1 MRTKTIRYELATGL
15 ACAGLVLLLCA
26 LPFASRD
33 LVAGHDSV
41 FHILRLEGLAAALG
55 GHSSLPVRI
64 YSLMLGG
71 YGYASGLF
79 YPDLFLYPAAL
90 ARVAGLGPELAF
102 KFLMLG
108 CVAAQC
114 VTSYF
119 AGRAITKKHF
129 GGCLLMVLYG
139 LCHYHFT
146 NLYIRSAVGEV
157 QAMVFLPLVV
167 WGLWD
172 LTEEGAK
179 RPWVLW
185 LGFTGLVL
193 SHTVS
198 LALAGLLAIVWVLVR
213 LPRVL
218 NRRAILSGLGAA
230 GACLLVSCYYW
241 LPMLEQFASD
251 KFAVTEQPLTQVSW
265 NTVNLA
271 GLFGAAGACLLVS
284 CYYWL
289 PMLEQFASDKFA
301 VTEQP
306 LTQVSWNTV
315 NLAGLFTPNNYMGLG
330 LTGMV
335 GILVVA
341 ALLLSPLGRRSGA
354 RRAAGV
360 FLAVGV
366 VLTVLVLPFVPWS
379 MLDDTLLNSIQFPW
393 RLNAFG
399 QLAVCLALTLLLAG
413 LDSRRARV
421 LVLAAAFAVGAAD
434 LAVSATQ
441 FPEQVNYPSNYFTS
455 QRGET
460 FYLVGAEWV
469 PAGVDARA
477 FAFEPGAQYSNTSG
491 VYTGN
496 YLPNGDFVFDFDGQ
510 VSGPWVP
517 AGVDARAFA
526 FEPGAQYSNTSGVYT
541 GNYLP
546 NGDFVFDFDGQVSGP
561 YGIPKLWYK
570 GYSAIL
576 TPADGSEP
584 IQLELHKDGGG
595 RVELTMP
602 ENAPAGQVRVS
613 YTGTTLQHVSDWVS
627 GLNTLALA
635 AAAIWQLVRTR
646 RAGSRQEA
654 LTR

>member
-213 LPRVL
+213 LLRVL

-271 GLFGAAGACLLVS
+271 GLFA
-284 CYYWL
+284 
-289 PMLEQFASDKFA
+289 
-301 VTEQP
+301 
-306 LTQVSWNTV
+306 
-315 NLAGLFTPNNYMGLG
+315 PNNYMGLG
-330 LTGMV
+330 FTGMV

-510 VSGPWVP
+510 VSGP
-517 AGVDARAFA
+517 
-526 FEPGAQYSNTSGVYT
+526 
-541 GNYLP
+541 
-546 NGDFVFDFDGQVSGP
+546 

-627 GLNTLALA
+627 GLSTLALA

-646 RAGSRQEA
+646 RAGSRQAA

>member
-102 KFLMLG
+102 KFLMLC

-139 LCHYHFT
+139 LWHYHFT

-218 NRRAILSGLGAA
+218 NRRAILSGL
-230 GACLLVSCYYW
+230 
-241 LPMLEQFASD
+241 
-251 KFAVTEQPLTQVSW
+251 
-265 NTVNLA
+265 
-271 GLFGAAGACLLVS
+271 GAAGACLLVS

-469 PAGVDARA
+469 PAGVDAK
-477 FAFEPGAQYSNTSG
+477 
-491 VYTGN
+491 
-496 YLPNGDFVFDFDGQ
+496 
-510 VSGPWVP
+510 
-517 AGVDARAFA
+517 AFA

-570 GYSAIL
+570 GYSATL

-627 GLNTLALA
+627 GLSTLALA
-635 AAAIWQLVRTR
+635 AAAVWQLVRTR
-646 RAGSRQEA
+646 RAGSRQAA
-654 LTR
+654 LTC

>member
-271 GLFGAAGACLLVS
+271 GLFA
-284 CYYWL
+284 
-289 PMLEQFASDKFA
+289 
-301 VTEQP
+301 
-306 LTQVSWNTV
+306 
-315 NLAGLFTPNNYMGLG
+315 PNNYMGLG
-330 LTGMV
+330 FTGMM

-510 VSGPWVP
+510 VSGP
-517 AGVDARAFA
+517 
-526 FEPGAQYSNTSGVYT
+526 
-541 GNYLP
+541 
-546 NGDFVFDFDGQVSGP
+546 

>member
-271 GLFGAAGACLLVS
+271 GLF
-284 CYYWL
+284 
-289 PMLEQFASDKFA
+289 
-301 VTEQP
+301 
-306 LTQVSWNTV
+306 
-315 NLAGLFTPNNYMGLG
+315 TPNNYMGLG

-354 RRAAGV
+354 RRAAGI

-366 VLTVLVLPFVPWS
+366 VLTVLVLPFVPWR

-510 VSGPWVP
+510 VSGP
-517 AGVDARAFA
+517 
-526 FEPGAQYSNTSGVYT
+526 
-541 GNYLP
+541 
-546 NGDFVFDFDGQVSGP
+546 

-627 GLNTLALA
+627 GLSTLALA

-646 RAGSRQEA
+646 RAGSRQAA

>member
-1 MRTKTIRYELATGL
+1 MRTKTIRYELVTGL

-251 KFAVTEQPLTQVSW
+251 KFAVTE
-265 NTVNLA
+265 
-271 GLFGAAGACLLVS
+271 
-284 CYYWL
+284 
-289 PMLEQFASDKFA
+289 E
-301 VTEQP
+301 P

-335 GILVVA
+335 SILVVA

-354 RRAAGV
+354 RRAAGI

-366 VLTVLVLPFVPWS
+366 VLTALVLPFVPWR

-510 VSGPWVP
+510 VSGP
-517 AGVDARAFA
+517 
-526 FEPGAQYSNTSGVYT
+526 
-541 GNYLP
+541 
-546 NGDFVFDFDGQVSGP
+546 

-570 GYSAIL
+570 GYSATL

-613 YTGTTLQHVSDWVS
+613 YTGTTLQHVLDWVS
-627 GLNTLALA
+627 GLSTLALA

-646 RAGSRQEA
+646 RAGSRQAA

>member
-179 RPWVLW
+179 HPWVLW

-271 GLFGAAGACLLVS
+271 GLF
-284 CYYWL
+284 
-289 PMLEQFASDKFA
+289 
-301 VTEQP
+301 
-306 LTQVSWNTV
+306 
-315 NLAGLFTPNNYMGLG
+315 TPNNYMGLG

-341 ALLLSPLGRRSGA
+341 ALLLSPLGRRSGV

-360 FLAVGV
+360 FLTVGV
-366 VLTVLVLPFVPWS
+366 VLTVLVLPIVPWR

-441 FPEQVNYPSNYFTS
+441 FPEQVNYPSNYFTG

-491 VYTGN
+491 
-496 YLPNGDFVFDFDGQ
+496 F
-510 VSGPWVP
+510 
-517 AGVDARAFA
+517 
-526 FEPGAQYSNTSGVYT
+526 YT

-627 GLNTLALA
+627 GLSTLALA
-635 AAAIWQLVRTR
+635 AAAGWQLVRTR
-646 RAGSRQEA
+646 RAGSRQAA

>member
-271 GLFGAAGACLLVS
+271 GLFA
-284 CYYWL
+284 
-289 PMLEQFASDKFA
+289 
-301 VTEQP
+301 
-306 LTQVSWNTV
+306 
-315 NLAGLFTPNNYMGLG
+315 PNNYMGLG
-330 LTGMV
+330 FTGMM

-510 VSGPWVP
+510 VSGP
-517 AGVDARAFA
+517 
-526 FEPGAQYSNTSGVYT
+526 
-541 GNYLP
+541 
-546 NGDFVFDFDGQVSGP
+546 

-613 YTGTTLQHVSDWVS
+613 YTGTTLQHVSDWMS
-627 GLNTLALA
+627 GLSTLALA
-635 AAAIWQLVRTR
+635 AAAVWQLVRTR

>member
-271 GLFGAAGACLLVS
+271 GLF
-284 CYYWL
+284 
-289 PMLEQFASDKFA
+289 
-301 VTEQP
+301 
-306 LTQVSWNTV
+306 
-315 NLAGLFTPNNYMGLG
+315 TPNNYMGLG

-399 QLAVCLALTLLLAG
+399 QLAVCLALTLLLAS
-413 LDSRRARV
+413 LDSRRVRV

-469 PAGVDARA
+469 PAGVDAKA
-477 FAFEPGAQYSNTSG
+477 FAFES
-491 VYTGN
+491 
-496 YLPNGDFVFDFDGQ
+496 
-510 VSGPWVP
+510 
-517 AGVDARAFA
+517 
-526 FEPGAQYSNTSGVYT
+526 GAQYSNTSGVYT

-570 GYSAIL
+570 GYSATL

-627 GLNTLALA
+627 GLSTLALA
-635 AAAIWQLVRTR
+635 AAAVWQLVRTR
-646 RAGSRQEA
+646 RAGSRQAA

>member
-271 GLFGAAGACLLVS
+271 GLF
-284 CYYWL
+284 
-289 PMLEQFASDKFA
+289 
-301 VTEQP
+301 
-306 LTQVSWNTV
+306 
-315 NLAGLFTPNNYMGLG
+315 TPNNYMGLG

-379 MLDDTLLNSIQFPW
+379 MLNDTLLNSIQFPW

-510 VSGPWVP
+510 V
-517 AGVDARAFA
+517 
-526 FEPGAQYSNTSGVYT
+526 T
-541 GNYLP
+541 
-546 NGDFVFDFDGQVSGP
+546 GP

-627 GLNTLALA
+627 GLSTLALA

-646 RAGSRQEA
+646 RAGSRQAA

>member
-213 LPRVL
+213 LLRVL
-218 NRRAILSGLGAA
+218 NRRAILSGL
-230 GACLLVSCYYW
+230 
-241 LPMLEQFASD
+241 
-251 KFAVTEQPLTQVSW
+251 
-265 NTVNLA
+265 
-271 GLFGAAGACLLVS
+271 GAAGACLLVS

-354 RRAAGV
+354 RRAAGI

-366 VLTVLVLPFVPWS
+366 VLTVLVLPFVPWR

-460 FYLVGAEWV
+460 FYLVGAE
-469 PAGVDARA
+469 
-477 FAFEPGAQYSNTSG
+477 
-491 VYTGN
+491 
-496 YLPNGDFVFDFDGQ
+496 
-510 VSGPWVP
+510 WVP

>member
-1 MRTKTIRYELATGL
+1 
-15 ACAGLVLLLCA
+15 
-26 LPFASRD
+26 
-33 LVAGHDSV
+33 
-41 FHILRLEGLAAALG
+41 
-55 GHSSLPVRI
+55 
-64 YSLMLGG
+64 MLGG

-90 ARVAGLGPELAF
+90 ARVAGLGPEMAF

-108 CVAAQC
+108 CAAAQC

-157 QAMVFLPLVV
+157 QAMIFLPLVV

-265 NTVNLA
+265 NTVSVANLFDPTSYI
-271 GLFGAAGACLLVS
+271 GLGITGLVGIVATLVLLV
-284 CYYWL
+284 C
-289 PMLEQFASDKFA
+289 
-301 VTEQP
+301 
-306 LTQVSWNTV
+306 
-315 NLAGLFTPNNYMGLG
+315 
-330 LTGMV
+330 
-335 GILVVA
+335 
-341 ALLLSPLGRRSGA
+341 PLGRRSGA
-354 RRAAGV
+354 RRAAWA
-360 FLAVGV
+360 FLAAGV
-366 VLTVLVLPFVPWS
+366 VLTVLVLPFVPWR

-393 RLNAFG
+393 RLNAFS
-399 QLAVCLALTLLLAG
+399 QLAVCLAITLLLAN
-413 LDSRRARV
+413 LSSRRVRV
-421 LVLAAAFAVGAAD
+421 LVLAAAFVLGGVD
-434 LAVSATQ
+434 LAVSSTQ

-469 PAGVDARA
+469 PAGVDAKA
-477 FAFEPGAQYSNTSG
+477 FAFEPGAQYSNTTG
-491 VYTGN
+491 VYSGN

-510 VSGPWVP
+510 V
-517 AGVDARAFA
+517 F
-526 FEPGAQYSNTSGVYT
+526 GA
-541 GNYLP
+541 
-546 NGDFVFDFDGQVSGP
+546 

-570 GYSAIL
+570 GYSATL
-576 TPADGSEP
+576 TPADGSAP
-584 IQLELHKDGGG
+584 IELELHKDGGG
-595 RVELTMP
+595 RVELTIP

-613 YTGTTLQHVSDWVS
+613 YSGTTLQHVSDWVS
-627 GLNTLALA
+627 GLGTLTLCAGA
-635 AAAIWQLVRTR
+635 AWQLMRSR
-646 RAGSRQEA
+646 RAAKQQPA

>member
-1 MRTKTIRYELATGL
+1 MRTKTIRYELVTGL

-241 LPMLEQFASD
+241 LPMMEQFASD
-251 KFAVTEQPLTQVSW
+251 KFAVTE
-265 NTVNLA
+265 
-271 GLFGAAGACLLVS
+271 
-284 CYYWL
+284 
-289 PMLEQFASDKFA
+289 E
-301 VTEQP
+301 P

-335 GILVVA
+335 SILVVA

-469 PAGVDARA
+469 PAGVDAK
-477 FAFEPGAQYSNTSG
+477 
-491 VYTGN
+491 
-496 YLPNGDFVFDFDGQ
+496 
-510 VSGPWVP
+510 
-517 AGVDARAFA
+517 AFA

-627 GLNTLALA
+627 GLSTLALA
-635 AAAIWQLVRTR
+635 AAAVWQLVRTR
-646 RAGSRQEA
+646 RAGSRQAA

>member
-1 MRTKTIRYELATGL
+1 MRTKTIRYEFVTGL

-271 GLFGAAGACLLVS
+271 GLF
-284 CYYWL
+284 
-289 PMLEQFASDKFA
+289 
-301 VTEQP
+301 
-306 LTQVSWNTV
+306 
-315 NLAGLFTPNNYMGLG
+315 TPNNYMGLG

-335 GILVVA
+335 SILVVA

-354 RRAAGV
+354 RRAAGI

-366 VLTVLVLPFVPWS
+366 VLTALVLPFVPWR

-399 QLAVCLALTLLLAG
+399 QLAVCLALTLLLAS
-413 LDSRRARV
+413 LDSRRVRV

-469 PAGVDARA
+469 PAGVDAK
-477 FAFEPGAQYSNTSG
+477 
-491 VYTGN
+491 
-496 YLPNGDFVFDFDGQ
+496 
-510 VSGPWVP
+510 
-517 AGVDARAFA
+517 AFA

-627 GLNTLALA
+627 GLSTLALA
-635 AAAIWQLVRTR
+635 AAAVWQLVRTR
-646 RAGSRQEA
+646 RAGSRQAA

>member
-15 ACAGLVLLLCA
+15 ACAGLLLLLCA

-55 GHSSLPVRI
+55 GNSSLPVRI

-213 LPRVL
+213 LHRVL

-271 GLFGAAGACLLVS
+271 GLFA
-284 CYYWL
+284 
-289 PMLEQFASDKFA
+289 
-301 VTEQP
+301 
-306 LTQVSWNTV
+306 
-315 NLAGLFTPNNYMGLG
+315 PNNYMGLG
-330 LTGMV
+330 FTGMM

-510 VSGPWVP
+510 VSGP
-517 AGVDARAFA
+517 
-526 FEPGAQYSNTSGVYT
+526 
-541 GNYLP
+541 
-546 NGDFVFDFDGQVSGP
+546 

-613 YTGTTLQHVSDWVS
+613 YTGTTLQHVSDWMS
-627 GLNTLALA
+627 GLSTLALA
-635 AAAIWQLVRTR
+635 AAAVWQLVRTR

>member
-213 LPRVL
+213 LLRVL
-218 NRRAILSGLGAA
+218 NRRAILSGL
-230 GACLLVSCYYW
+230 
-241 LPMLEQFASD
+241 
-251 KFAVTEQPLTQVSW
+251 
-265 NTVNLA
+265 
-271 GLFGAAGACLLVS
+271 GAAGACLLVS

-354 RRAAGV
+354 RRAAGI

-366 VLTVLVLPFVPWS
+366 VLTVLVLPFVPWR

-460 FYLVGAEWV
+460 FYLVGAE
-469 PAGVDARA
+469 
-477 FAFEPGAQYSNTSG
+477 
-491 VYTGN
+491 
-496 YLPNGDFVFDFDGQ
+496 
-510 VSGPWVP
+510 WVP

-646 RAGSRQEA
+646 RAGSRQA
-654 LTR
+654 TLTR

>member
-1 MRTKTIRYELATGL
+1 MRTKTIRYELVTGL

-251 KFAVTEQPLTQVSW
+251 KFAVTE
-265 NTVNLA
+265 
-271 GLFGAAGACLLVS
+271 
-284 CYYWL
+284 
-289 PMLEQFASDKFA
+289 E
-301 VTEQP
+301 P

-335 GILVVA
+335 SILVVA

-354 RRAAGV
+354 RRAAGI

-366 VLTVLVLPFVPWS
+366 VLTALVLPFVPWR

-469 PAGVDARA
+469 PAGVDAK
-477 FAFEPGAQYSNTSG
+477 
-491 VYTGN
+491 
-496 YLPNGDFVFDFDGQ
+496 
-510 VSGPWVP
+510 
-517 AGVDARAFA
+517 AFA

-602 ENAPAGQVRVS
+602 ENAPAGQVQVS

-627 GLNTLALA
+627 GLSTLALA
-635 AAAIWQLVRTR
+635 AAAVWQLVRTR
-646 RAGSRQEA
+646 RAGSRQAA

>member
-1 MRTKTIRYELATGL
+1 MRSKTIRYELATGL
-15 ACAGLVLLLCA
+15 GCAALVLLLCA

-55 GHSSLPVRI
+55 GHASLPVRI

-90 ARVAGLGPELAF
+90 ARVAGLGPEMAF

-108 CVAAQC
+108 CVAVQC

-139 LCHYHFT
+139 LCHYHFV

-157 QAMVFLPLVV
+157 QAMIFLPLVV

-179 RPWVLW
+179 HPWVLW

-265 NTVNLA
+265 NTVSVANL
-271 GLFGAAGACLLVS
+271 FDPTS
-284 CYYWL
+284 YI
-289 PMLEQFASDKFA
+289 
-301 VTEQP
+301 
-306 LTQVSWNTV
+306 
-315 NLAGLFTPNNYMGLG
+315 GLG
-330 LTGMV
+330 ITGLV
-335 GILVVA
+335 GIVA
-341 ALLLSPLGRRSGA
+341 ALVLLVCPLGRRSGA
-354 RRAAGV
+354 RRAAWA
-360 FLAVGV
+360 FLAAGV
-366 VLTVLVLPFVPWS
+366 VLTVLVLPFVPWR

-393 RLNAFG
+393 RLNAFS
-399 QLAVCLALTLLLAG
+399 QLAVCLAITLVLAN
-413 LDSRRARV
+413 LSSRRVRV
-421 LVLAAAFAVGAAD
+421 LVLAAAFVLGGVD
-434 LAVSATQ
+434 LAVSSTQ

-469 PAGVDARA
+469 PAGVDAKA
-477 FAFEPGAQYSNTSG
+477 FAFEPGAQYSNTTG
-491 VYTGN
+491 VYSGN

-510 VSGPWVP
+510 V
-517 AGVDARAFA
+517 F
-526 FEPGAQYSNTSGVYT
+526 GA
-541 GNYLP
+541 
-546 NGDFVFDFDGQVSGP
+546 

-570 GYSAIL
+570 GYSATL
-576 TPADGSEP
+576 TPADGSAP
-584 IQLELHKDGGG
+584 IELELHKDGGG
-595 RVELTMP
+595 RVELTIP

-613 YTGTTLQHVSDWVS
+613 YSGTTLQHVSDWVS
-627 GLNTLALA
+627 GLGTLALCAGA
-635 AAAIWQLVRTR
+635 AWQLMR
-646 RAGSRQEA
+646 SRKAAKQQPA

>member
-90 ARVAGLGPELAF
+90 ARVAGLGPERAF

-271 GLFGAAGACLLVS
+271 GLF
-284 CYYWL
+284 
-289 PMLEQFASDKFA
+289 
-301 VTEQP
+301 
-306 LTQVSWNTV
+306 
-315 NLAGLFTPNNYMGLG
+315 TPNNYMGLG

-354 RRAAGV
+354 RRAAGI

-366 VLTVLVLPFVPWS
+366 VLTVLVLPFVPWR

-469 PAGVDARA
+469 PAGVDAK
-477 FAFEPGAQYSNTSG
+477 
-491 VYTGN
+491 
-496 YLPNGDFVFDFDGQ
+496 
-510 VSGPWVP
+510 
-517 AGVDARAFA
+517 AFA

-570 GYSAIL
+570 GYSATL

-627 GLNTLALA
+627 GLSTLALA
-635 AAAIWQLVRTR
+635 AAAVWQLVRTR
-646 RAGSRQEA
+646 RAGSRQAA

>member
-1 MRTKTIRYELATGL
+1 MRTKTIRYELVTGL

-251 KFAVTEQPLTQVSW
+251 KFAVTE
-265 NTVNLA
+265 
-271 GLFGAAGACLLVS
+271 
-284 CYYWL
+284 
-289 PMLEQFASDKFA
+289 E
-301 VTEQP
+301 P

-335 GILVVA
+335 SILVVA

-469 PAGVDARA
+469 PAGVDAK
-477 FAFEPGAQYSNTSG
+477 
-491 VYTGN
+491 
-496 YLPNGDFVFDFDGQ
+496 
-510 VSGPWVP
+510 
-517 AGVDARAFA
+517 AFA

-570 GYSAIL
+570 GYSATL

-613 YTGTTLQHVSDWVS
+613 YTGTTLQHVSDWMS
-627 GLNTLALA
+627 GLSTLALA
-635 AAAIWQLVRTR
+635 AAAVWQLVRTR
-646 RAGSRQEA
+646 RAGSRQAA

>member
-271 GLFGAAGACLLVS
+271 GLF
-284 CYYWL
+284 
-289 PMLEQFASDKFA
+289 
-301 VTEQP
+301 
-306 LTQVSWNTV
+306 
-315 NLAGLFTPNNYMGLG
+315 TPNNYMGLG

-354 RRAAGV
+354 RRAAGI

-366 VLTVLVLPFVPWS
+366 VLTVLVLPFVPWR

-399 QLAVCLALTLLLAG
+399 QLTVCLALTLLLAG
-413 LDSRRARV
+413 LDSRRAWV

-441 FPEQVNYPSNYFTS
+441 FPEQVNYPSTYFTS

-469 PAGVDARA
+469 PAGVDAK
-477 FAFEPGAQYSNTSG
+477 
-491 VYTGN
+491 
-496 YLPNGDFVFDFDGQ
+496 
-510 VSGPWVP
+510 
-517 AGVDARAFA
+517 AFA

-570 GYSAIL
+570 GYSATL

-627 GLNTLALA
+627 GLSTLALA
-635 AAAIWQLVRTR
+635 AAAVWQLVRTR
-646 RAGSRQEA
+646 RAGSRQAA

>member
-179 RPWVLW
+179 RPWALW

-271 GLFGAAGACLLVS
+271 GLF
-284 CYYWL
+284 
-289 PMLEQFASDKFA
+289 
-301 VTEQP
+301 
-306 LTQVSWNTV
+306 
-315 NLAGLFTPNNYMGLG
+315 TPNNYMGLG

-354 RRAAGV
+354 RRAAGI

-366 VLTVLVLPFVPWS
+366 VLTVLVLPFVPWR

-421 LVLAAAFAVGAAD
+421 LVLVAAFAVGAAD

-460 FYLVGAEWV
+460 FYLVGAE
-469 PAGVDARA
+469 
-477 FAFEPGAQYSNTSG
+477 
-491 VYTGN
+491 
-496 YLPNGDFVFDFDGQ
+496 
-510 VSGPWVP
+510 WVP

-602 ENAPAGQVRVS
+602 ENAPAGQVQVS

-627 GLNTLALA
+627 GLSTLALA

-646 RAGSRQEA
+646 RAGSRQAA

>member
-271 GLFGAAGACLLVS
+271 GLF
-284 CYYWL
+284 
-289 PMLEQFASDKFA
+289 
-301 VTEQP
+301 
-306 LTQVSWNTV
+306 
-315 NLAGLFTPNNYMGLG
+315 TPNNYMGLG

-335 GILVVA
+335 SILVVA

-354 RRAAGV
+354 RRAAGI

-366 VLTVLVLPFVPWS
+366 VLTVLVLPFVPWR

-469 PAGVDARA
+469 PAGVDAK
-477 FAFEPGAQYSNTSG
+477 
-491 VYTGN
+491 
-496 YLPNGDFVFDFDGQ
+496 
-510 VSGPWVP
+510 
-517 AGVDARAFA
+517 AFA

-570 GYSAIL
+570 GYSATL

-627 GLNTLALA
+627 GLSTLALA
-635 AAAIWQLVRTR
+635 AAAVWQLVRTR
-646 RAGSRQEA
+646 RAGSRQAA

>member
-213 LPRVL
+213 LLRVL

-271 GLFGAAGACLLVS
+271 GLFA
-284 CYYWL
+284 
-289 PMLEQFASDKFA
+289 
-301 VTEQP
+301 
-306 LTQVSWNTV
+306 
-315 NLAGLFTPNNYMGLG
+315 PNNYMGLG
-330 LTGMV
+330 FTGMM

-510 VSGPWVP
+510 VSGP
-517 AGVDARAFA
+517 
-526 FEPGAQYSNTSGVYT
+526 
-541 GNYLP
+541 
-546 NGDFVFDFDGQVSGP
+546 

-613 YTGTTLQHVSDWVS
+613 YTGTTLQHVSDWMS
-627 GLNTLALA
+627 GLSTLALA
-635 AAAIWQLVRTR
+635 AAAVWQLVRTR

>member
-218 NRRAILSGLGAA
+218 NRRVILSGLGAA

-251 KFAVTEQPLTQVSW
+251 KFAVTE
-265 NTVNLA
+265 
-271 GLFGAAGACLLVS
+271 
-284 CYYWL
+284 
-289 PMLEQFASDKFA
+289 E
-301 VTEQP
+301 P

-366 VLTVLVLPFVPWS
+366 VLTVLVLPFVPWR

-469 PAGVDARA
+469 PAGVDAK
-477 FAFEPGAQYSNTSG
+477 
-491 VYTGN
+491 
-496 YLPNGDFVFDFDGQ
+496 
-510 VSGPWVP
+510 
-517 AGVDARAFA
+517 AFA

-570 GYSAIL
+570 GYSATL

-602 ENAPAGQVRVS
+602 ENAPAGQVQVS

-627 GLNTLALA
+627 GLSTLALA
-635 AAAIWQLVRTR
+635 AAAVWQLVRTR
-646 RAGSRQEA
+646 RAGSRQAA

>member
-271 GLFGAAGACLLVS
+271 GLF
-284 CYYWL
+284 
-289 PMLEQFASDKFA
+289 
-301 VTEQP
+301 
-306 LTQVSWNTV
+306 
-315 NLAGLFTPNNYMGLG
+315 TPNNYMGLG

-510 VSGPWVP
+510 VSGP
-517 AGVDARAFA
+517 
-526 FEPGAQYSNTSGVYT
+526 
-541 GNYLP
+541 
-546 NGDFVFDFDGQVSGP
+546 

-613 YTGTTLQHVSDWVS
+613 YTGTTLQHVSDWMS
-627 GLNTLALA
+627 GLSTLALA
-635 AAAIWQLVRTR
+635 AAAVWQLVRTR
-646 RAGSRQEA
+646 RAGSRQAA

>member
-90 ARVAGLGPELAF
+90 ARVAGLGTELAF

-139 LCHYHFT
+139 LCHYRFT

-271 GLFGAAGACLLVS
+271 GLF
-284 CYYWL
+284 
-289 PMLEQFASDKFA
+289 
-301 VTEQP
+301 
-306 LTQVSWNTV
+306 
-315 NLAGLFTPNNYMGLG
+315 TPNNYMGLG

-354 RRAAGV
+354 RRAAGI

-366 VLTVLVLPFVPWS
+366 VLTVLVLPFVPWR

-469 PAGVDARA
+469 PAGVDAK
-477 FAFEPGAQYSNTSG
+477 
-491 VYTGN
+491 
-496 YLPNGDFVFDFDGQ
+496 
-510 VSGPWVP
+510 
-517 AGVDARAFA
+517 AFA

-570 GYSAIL
+570 GYSATL

-627 GLNTLALA
+627 GLSTLALA
-635 AAAIWQLVRTR
+635 AAAVWQLVRTR
-646 RAGSRQEA
+646 RAGSRQAA

>member
-271 GLFGAAGACLLVS
+271 GLF
-284 CYYWL
+284 
-289 PMLEQFASDKFA
+289 
-301 VTEQP
+301 
-306 LTQVSWNTV
+306 
-315 NLAGLFTPNNYMGLG
+315 TPNNYMGLG

-335 GILVVA
+335 SILLVA

-354 RRAAGV
+354 LRAAGI

-366 VLTVLVLPFVPWS
+366 VLTVLVLPFVPWR

-469 PAGVDARA
+469 PAGVDAK
-477 FAFEPGAQYSNTSG
+477 
-491 VYTGN
+491 
-496 YLPNGDFVFDFDGQ
+496 
-510 VSGPWVP
+510 
-517 AGVDARAFA
+517 AFA

-570 GYSAIL
+570 GYSATL

-627 GLNTLALA
+627 GLSTLALA
-635 AAAIWQLVRTR
+635 AAAVWQLVRTR
-646 RAGSRQEA
+646 RAGSRQAA

>member
-1 MRTKTIRYELATGL
+1 MRTKTIRYELVTGL

-251 KFAVTEQPLTQVSW
+251 KFAVTE
-265 NTVNLA
+265 
-271 GLFGAAGACLLVS
+271 
-284 CYYWL
+284 
-289 PMLEQFASDKFA
+289 E
-301 VTEQP
+301 P

-354 RRAAGV
+354 RRAAGI

-366 VLTVLVLPFVPWS
+366 VLTALVLPFVPWR

-469 PAGVDARA
+469 PAGVDAK
-477 FAFEPGAQYSNTSG
+477 
-491 VYTGN
+491 
-496 YLPNGDFVFDFDGQ
+496 
-510 VSGPWVP
+510 
-517 AGVDARAFA
+517 AFA

-627 GLNTLALA
+627 GLSTLALA
-635 AAAIWQLVRTR
+635 AAAVWQLVRTR
-646 RAGSRQEA
+646 RAGSRQAA

>member
-55 GHSSLPVRI
+55 GNSSLPVRI

-271 GLFGAAGACLLVS
+271 GLF
-284 CYYWL
+284 
-289 PMLEQFASDKFA
+289 
-301 VTEQP
+301 
-306 LTQVSWNTV
+306 
-315 NLAGLFTPNNYMGLG
+315 TPNNYMGLG
-330 LTGMV
+330 LTSMV

-341 ALLLSPLGRRSGA
+341 VLLLSPLGRRSGA
-354 RRAAGV
+354 RRAAGI

-510 VSGPWVP
+510 VSGP
-517 AGVDARAFA
+517 
-526 FEPGAQYSNTSGVYT
+526 
-541 GNYLP
+541 
-546 NGDFVFDFDGQVSGP
+546 

>member
-15 ACAGLVLLLCA
+15 ACAGLLLLLCA

-271 GLFGAAGACLLVS
+271 GLFA
-284 CYYWL
+284 
-289 PMLEQFASDKFA
+289 
-301 VTEQP
+301 
-306 LTQVSWNTV
+306 
-315 NLAGLFTPNNYMGLG
+315 PNNYMGLG
-330 LTGMV
+330 FTGMM

-354 RRAAGV
+354 RRAAGI

-366 VLTVLVLPFVPWS
+366 VLTVLVLPFVPWR

-510 VSGPWVP
+510 VSGP
-517 AGVDARAFA
+517 
-526 FEPGAQYSNTSGVYT
+526 
-541 GNYLP
+541 
-546 NGDFVFDFDGQVSGP
+546 

-635 AAAIWQLVRTR
+635 AAVIWQLVRTR
-646 RAGSRQEA
+646 RAGSRQA
-654 LTR
+654 TLTR

>member
-15 ACAGLVLLLCA
+15 ACAGLLLLLCA

-271 GLFGAAGACLLVS
+271 GLFA
-284 CYYWL
+284 
-289 PMLEQFASDKFA
+289 
-301 VTEQP
+301 
-306 LTQVSWNTV
+306 
-315 NLAGLFTPNNYMGLG
+315 PNNYMGLG
-330 LTGMV
+330 FTGMM

-510 VSGPWVP
+510 VSGP
-517 AGVDARAFA
+517 
-526 FEPGAQYSNTSGVYT
+526 
-541 GNYLP
+541 
-546 NGDFVFDFDGQVSGP
+546 

-613 YTGTTLQHVSDWVS
+613 YTGTTLQHVSDWMS
-627 GLNTLALA
+627 GLSTLALA
-635 AAAIWQLVRTR
+635 AAAVWQLVRTR

>member
-271 GLFGAAGACLLVS
+271 GLF
-284 CYYWL
+284 
-289 PMLEQFASDKFA
+289 
-301 VTEQP
+301 
-306 LTQVSWNTV
+306 
-315 NLAGLFTPNNYMGLG
+315 TPNNYMGLG

-379 MLDDTLLNSIQFPW
+379 MLNDTLLNSIQFPW

-510 VSGPWVP
+510 V
-517 AGVDARAFA
+517 
-526 FEPGAQYSNTSGVYT
+526 T
-541 GNYLP
+541 
-546 NGDFVFDFDGQVSGP
+546 GP

-613 YTGTTLQHVSDWVS
+613 YTGTTLQHVSDWMS
-627 GLNTLALA
+627 GLSTLALA
-635 AAAIWQLVRTR
+635 AAAVWQLVRTR
-646 RAGSRQEA
+646 RAGSRQAA

>member
-90 ARVAGLGPELAF
+90 ARVAGLGPEMAF

-179 RPWVLW
+179 HPWVLW

-251 KFAVTEQPLTQVSW
+251 KFAVTE
-265 NTVNLA
+265 
-271 GLFGAAGACLLVS
+271 
-284 CYYWL
+284 
-289 PMLEQFASDKFA
+289 E
-301 VTEQP
+301 P

-399 QLAVCLALTLLLAG
+399 QLAVCLALTLLAG

-469 PAGVDARA
+469 PAGVDAK
-477 FAFEPGAQYSNTSG
+477 
-491 VYTGN
+491 
-496 YLPNGDFVFDFDGQ
+496 
-510 VSGPWVP
+510 
-517 AGVDARAFA
+517 AFA

-570 GYSAIL
+570 GYSATL

-627 GLNTLALA
+627 GLSTLALA
-635 AAAIWQLVRTR
+635 AAAVWQLMRTR
-646 RAGSRQEA
+646 RAGSRQAA
-654 LTR
+654 LIH

>member
-241 LPMLEQFASD
+241 LPMMEQFASD
-251 KFAVTEQPLTQVSW
+251 KFAVTE
-265 NTVNLA
+265 
-271 GLFGAAGACLLVS
+271 
-284 CYYWL
+284 
-289 PMLEQFASDKFA
+289 E
-301 VTEQP
+301 P

-335 GILVVA
+335 SILVVA

-354 RRAAGV
+354 RRAAGI

-366 VLTVLVLPFVPWS
+366 VLTVLVLPFVPWR

-469 PAGVDARA
+469 PAGVDAK
-477 FAFEPGAQYSNTSG
+477 
-491 VYTGN
+491 
-496 YLPNGDFVFDFDGQ
+496 
-510 VSGPWVP
+510 
-517 AGVDARAFA
+517 AFA

-627 GLNTLALA
+627 GLSTLALA
-635 AAAIWQLVRTR
+635 AAAVWQLVRTR
-646 RAGSRQEA
+646 RAGSRQA
-654 LTR
+654 VLTH

>member
-271 GLFGAAGACLLVS
+271 GLFA
-284 CYYWL
+284 
-289 PMLEQFASDKFA
+289 
-301 VTEQP
+301 
-306 LTQVSWNTV
+306 
-315 NLAGLFTPNNYMGLG
+315 PNNYMGLG
-330 LTGMV
+330 FTGMM

-366 VLTVLVLPFVPWS
+366 VLTVLVLPFVPWR

-510 VSGPWVP
+510 VSGP
-517 AGVDARAFA
+517 
-526 FEPGAQYSNTSGVYT
+526 
-541 GNYLP
+541 
-546 NGDFVFDFDGQVSGP
+546 

-613 YTGTTLQHVSDWVS
+613 YTGTTLQHVSDWMS
-627 GLNTLALA
+627 GLSTLALA
-635 AAAIWQLVRTR
+635 AAAVWQLVRTR

>member
-102 KFLMLG
+102 KFLILG

-251 KFAVTEQPLTQVSW
+251 KFAVTE
-265 NTVNLA
+265 
-271 GLFGAAGACLLVS
+271 
-284 CYYWL
+284 
-289 PMLEQFASDKFA
+289 E
-301 VTEQP
+301 P

-335 GILVVA
+335 SILVVA

-366 VLTVLVLPFVPWS
+366 VLTVLVLPFVPWR

-421 LVLAAAFAVGAAD
+421 LVLAVAFAVGAAD

-469 PAGVDARA
+469 PAGVDAK
-477 FAFEPGAQYSNTSG
+477 
-491 VYTGN
+491 
-496 YLPNGDFVFDFDGQ
+496 
-510 VSGPWVP
+510 
-517 AGVDARAFA
+517 AFA

-570 GYSAIL
+570 GYSATL

-613 YTGTTLQHVSDWVS
+613 YTGTTLQHVSDWMS
-627 GLNTLALA
+627 GLSTLALA
-635 AAAIWQLVRTR
+635 AAAVWQLVRTR
-646 RAGSRQEA
+646 RAGSRQAA

>member
-1 MRTKTIRYELATGL
+1 MRTKTIRYELVTGL

-251 KFAVTEQPLTQVSW
+251 KFAVTE
-265 NTVNLA
+265 
-271 GLFGAAGACLLVS
+271 
-284 CYYWL
+284 
-289 PMLEQFASDKFA
+289 E
-301 VTEQP
+301 P

-335 GILVVA
+335 SILVVA

-421 LVLAAAFAVGAAD
+421 LVGAAD

-469 PAGVDARA
+469 PAGVDAK
-477 FAFEPGAQYSNTSG
+477 
-491 VYTGN
+491 
-496 YLPNGDFVFDFDGQ
+496 
-510 VSGPWVP
+510 
-517 AGVDARAFA
+517 AFA

-570 GYSAIL
+570 GYSATL

-613 YTGTTLQHVSDWVS
+613 YTGTTLQHVSDWMS
-627 GLNTLALA
+627 GLSTLALA
-635 AAAIWQLVRTR
+635 AAAVWQLVRTR
-646 RAGSRQEA
+646 RAGSRQAA